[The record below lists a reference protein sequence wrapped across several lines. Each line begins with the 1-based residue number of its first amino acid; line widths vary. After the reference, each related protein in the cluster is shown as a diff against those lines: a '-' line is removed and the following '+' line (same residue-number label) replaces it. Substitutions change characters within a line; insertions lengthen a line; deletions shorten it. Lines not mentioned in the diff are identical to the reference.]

1 MKQKLWTR
9 NYTLLMSATLFGC
22 IGGIAGGY
30 ALSLLVFDETQ
41 STLASA
47 IIIAIQVIPT
57 FLLPVFIAP
66 WMDRMPRKPFLVC
79 GDLLNGV
86 LYAGAGV
93 YLLLFRFSYIGYLC
107 FSLLL
112 ATLSAFDQLAYN
124 SIYPKLIPAGMEQKG
139 YAVSAMLYPIVRVI
153 MMPVATALYER
164 LGVGLLL
171 ILQGGLS
178 LLAALVESCIRIHE
192 ERRLEGR
199 RYTPSLWWEDMKEV
213 ARYFKKEKGLRSL
226 YAYMAVTN
234 GVATGYS
241 PILMAFFRTAAGF
254 SMVMYSFFSV
264 VEFVGRTIAGLLQY
278 TVRIPAKRRFA
289 MIFGI
294 YQIYEVMDMCLLWL
308 PYPLMLVNRG
318 ICGFLGTN
326 SATMRQAAVQQY
338 IPEHLRSRVNAFFEM
353 LLTFA
358 TSVLSLLVGAL
369 GEMLDYRV
377 CMTLC
382 GTITMTACWLI
393 VWCGRK
399 EVRPV
404 LEYERP
410 A

>member
-9 NYTLLMSATLFGC
+9 NYTLLMSATLLGC
-22 IGGIAGGY
+22 IGGIVGGY

-41 STLASA
+41 STLASS
-47 IIIAIQVIPT
+47 IIIAIQVIPS

-178 LLAALVESCIRIHE
+178 LLAHCLVRQERGAPGAGIRK
-192 ERRLEGR
+192 
-199 RYTPSLWWEDMKEV
+199 T
-213 ARYFKKEKGLRSL
+213 
-226 YAYMAVTN
+226 
-234 GVATGYS
+234 GV
-241 PILMAFFRTAAGF
+241 IL
-254 SMVMYSFFSV
+254 
-264 VEFVGRTIAGLLQY
+264 LL
-278 TVRIPAKRRFA
+278 
-289 MIFGI
+289 
-294 YQIYEVMDMCLLWL
+294 D
-308 PYPLMLVNRG
+308 
-318 ICGFLGTN
+318 
-326 SATMRQAAVQQY
+326 
-338 IPEHLRSRVNAFFEM
+338 
-353 LLTFA
+353 
-358 TSVLSLLVGAL
+358 
-369 GEMLDYRV
+369 
-377 CMTLC
+377 
-382 GTITMTACWLI
+382 
-393 VWCGRK
+393 
-399 EVRPV
+399 
-404 LEYERP
+404 
-410 A
+410 

>member
-1 MKQKLWTR
+1 
-9 NYTLLMSATLFGC
+9 
-22 IGGIAGGY
+22 
-30 ALSLLVFDETQ
+30 
-41 STLASA
+41 
-47 IIIAIQVIPT
+47 
-57 FLLPVFIAP
+57 
-66 WMDRMPRKPFLVC
+66 MDRMPRKPFLVC

-192 ERRLEGR
+192 EKRLEGR

-213 ARYFKKEKGLRSL
+213 ARYFKEEKGLRSL

-241 PILMAFFRTAAGF
+241 PILMAFFGGGIQHGDVLLLFRGGIRGTGNCGLAA
-254 SMVMYSFFSV
+254 
-264 VEFVGRTIAGLLQY
+264 
-278 TVRIPAKRRFA
+278 
-289 MIFGI
+289 I
-294 YQIYEVMDMCLLWL
+294 YGQD
-308 PYPLMLVNRG
+308 PGKAPLCDDLRG
-318 ICGFLGTN
+318 ISDLRGDGYVPFVAALPADAGESGHLRLSGNKQCDHAPG
-326 SATMRQAAVQQY
+326 SRAAVH
-338 IPEHLRSRVNAFFEM
+338 P
-353 LLTFA
+353 
-358 TSVLSLLVGAL
+358 GASAL
-369 GEMLDYRV
+369 QSQCV
-377 CMTLC
+377 F
-382 GTITMTACWLI
+382 
-393 VWCGRK
+393 
-399 EVRPV
+399 
-404 LEYERP
+404 
-410 A
+410 

>member
-264 VEFVGRTIAGLLQY
+264 VEFAGRTIAGLLQY

-289 MIFGI
+289 MIFGV

-393 VWCGRK
+393 VWCGWK